1 MLPPLLHLVCPCLFL
16 RLSSLRPIFGLF
28 LLSLLKKSLNTK
40 GNNFD
45 WKDKGSCSLFSSA
58 WLPSFAN
65 ESVKEHLHILIFSPY
80 SLDFSNFLSISRL
93 FFPLFIC
100 QTFTSCLLFT
110 INVLFSLPTICF
122 NVLSPIPVL
131 LFTIFFHPKPRVKW
145 CGGWSADTYRFYILP
160 LLMKGIRIE
169 GLRDILSLYSLQW
182 PQWT

>member
-65 ESVKEHLHILIFSPY
+65 ESVKEHLHLLIFSPY

-145 CGGWSADTYRFYILP
+145 CGGWSADTYTDFIFCP
-160 LLMKGIRIE
+160 SWWKAS
-169 GLRDILSLYSLQW
+169 GLKAW
-182 PQWT
+182 ETF